1 MRLQSYC
8 FFYTPVMI
16 TEIYHGLNIYFFKF
30 LNEDT
35 EICHLQFVFII
46 HPSIGGTFNSQN
58 NI

>member
-1 MRLQSYC
+1 
-8 FFYTPVMI
+8 MI

-46 HPSIGGTFNSQN
+46 HPSIDGTFNSQN